1 MDQENGEDDQQ
12 RAKIEAEKR
21 ALTRQLACLIFMS
34 LLIAA
39 GFYIMT
45 RVQNPDLKPSEE
57 VV

>member
-1 MDQENGEDDQQ
+1 MEQEDDEQ

-21 ALTRQLACLIFMS
+21 ALSRQLYCLIFMS
-34 LLIAA
+34 LLVAA

-57 VV
+57 FVDA